1 MKIRKQ
7 NCRPMTMSK
16 ILNVFVSVS
25 ILLLMQSSVYALTVQ
40 VDPQDI
46 SIGIGYHGS
55 RLRISGDHAPGEQ
68 VIVRISSEIGE
79 TRLKYKGKAG
89 GALWMKMGDMTFKSV
104 PTLYIIRSPE
114 PLSRL
119 LSDTELA
126 KFNLGYD
133 ALAANITIESEKK
146 DLDKSLWLSE
156 FFKFKEDDNLYQVDE
171 GMVPVQS
178 SGDSNSYQYELEL
191 PYQAPPGTYRLEA
204 YAVKDQH
211 VVAQSFRDIS
221 VQRSGIVSF
230 LSELAFNNAATYG
243 LIAILIAALAGFSVG
258 FVFKGGGAH

>member
-89 GALWMKMGDMTFKSV
+89 GAL
-104 PTLYIIRSPE
+104 
-114 PLSRL
+114 
-119 LSDTELA
+119 
-126 KFNLGYD
+126 
-133 ALAANITIESEKK
+133 
-146 DLDKSLWLSE
+146 
-156 FFKFKEDDNLYQVDE
+156 
-171 GMVPVQS
+171 
-178 SGDSNSYQYELEL
+178 
-191 PYQAPPGTYRLEA
+191 
-204 YAVKDQH
+204 
-211 VVAQSFRDIS
+211 
-221 VQRSGIVSF
+221 
-230 LSELAFNNAATYG
+230 
-243 LIAILIAALAGFSVG
+243 
-258 FVFKGGGAH
+258 